1 MIPFAGTGTRSKN
14 PASGRTVVIHF
25 MRIAYGKGHKSSM
38 IKTNQEVQY
47 GI

>member
-1 MIPFAGTGTRSKN
+1 MIPFAWTGTGSED
-14 PASGRTVVIHF
+14 PSSGRTVVIHF
-25 MRIAYGKGHKSSM
+25 MRIAYGKSHKSSM